1 MRMRTGNAGA
11 RTVGL
16 GLVALAAAVAVLPSS
31 ASATRNLYVTGSASD
46 NVHAYDF
53 GDTGG
58 LTEISGS
65 PFTLRVNPMDVLTPN
80 AVALTPDGRRLYT
93 VNHDSDAIS
102 AFAVSDGGSLTPVT
116 GSPFAVGPN
125 GAEPTGIAIAPDGF
139 HLWVTNTAIDRIAA
153 FTIGS
158 TGALTPVTGSPYES
172 NGTPIGIAVTPDGR
186 FLYAANFNE
195 HNITAYAVSPAGSLT
210 PLPTPACAGCDQP
223 QGLAVTPDGRFLYVA
238 DSSAAS
244 SAVRGFAIGP
254 VGELTAVPGGSFS
267 SGGLAT
273 DLAISADGVHL
284 LAVNSTSNTVGSFTI
299 GASGT
304 LTAVGAPSAVG
315 GDAEGVAITPD
326 GRRGYVSSRATG
338 TVHGFD
344 IAPGG
349 ALSLIS
355 GSPFAAPAD
364 PDFHSVAVSPNQGPS
379 ASFTATPGG
388 PGQPTAFSAVA
399 SSDSDGTVG
408 RYDWDFGDGTTLADG
423 GPTPSHIYANGGN
436 FDATVTVTDNEGCST
451 SVVFTGQTASCNG
464 GPAATASRRV
474 SVDGT
479 PPKLE
484 LFGPKSQKLGTFVSL
499 IVRCDEACNG
509 TAGGKLIVT
518 VPGGESG
525 KRVRSKRSFR
535 FKPVRFSVEE
545 RARARLRLRLP
556 KTGRAAAADA
566 LGAGGNVKAKLI
578 VSAADTFAN
587 STGAR
592 RQVTLKT
599 KR

>member
-1 MRMRTGNAGA
+1 MRTGNAGA

-65 PFTLRVNPMDVLTPN
+65 PFTLRVDPMDVVTPN

-102 AFAVSDGGSLTPVT
+102 AFTVSDGGSLSPVT

-139 HLWVTNTAIDRIAA
+139 HLWVTNKAIDRVAA

-158 TGALTPVTGSPYES
+158 TGSLSPVTGSPYES

-186 FLYAANFNE
+186 FLYTSNTNAHKIAV
-195 HNITAYAVSPAGSLT
+195 YSVSPAGSLT
-210 PLPTPACAGCDQP
+210 PLPTPACLGCDRP
-223 QGLAVTPDGRFLYVA
+223 AGISVTPDGRFLYA
-238 DSSAAS
+238 GD
-244 SAVRGFAIGP
+244 RGSGAPLLHGFSIGAGGDLIP
-254 VGELTAVPGGSFS
+254 VPGSPFSAGFTAADVSVTPDGRFLVSANPAAGSVTIRS
-267 SGGLAT
+267 IGVDGGLAT
-273 DLAISADGVHL
+273 L
-284 LAVNSTSNTVGSFTI
+284 
-299 GASGT
+299 
-304 LTAVGAPSAVG
+304 GAPSPSGMTPEA
-315 GDAEGVAITPD
+315 VAITPD
-326 GRRGYVSSRATG
+326 SRRAYAAARMSSN
-338 TVHGFD
+338 VFGFD
-344 IAPGG
+344 IGAAG
-349 ALSLIS
+349 ALTPIG
-355 GSPFAAPAD
+355 GSPFAAPTD
-364 PDFHSVAVSPNQGPS
+364 PDFDSIVVSPNQGPS

-388 PGQPTAFSAVA
+388 AGQPTTFSAAA
-399 SSDSDGTVG
+399 SSDSDGTVA
-408 RYDWDFGDGTTLADG
+408 RYDWDFGDGVTLADG
-423 GPTPSHIYANGGN
+423 GPTPSHIYAKGGN

-451 SVVFTGQTASCNG
+451 AVVFTGQTASCNG

-484 LFGPKSQKLGTFVSL
+484 LFGPKSQKLGGFVSV

-518 VPGGESG
+518 VPGGDSG

-535 FKPVRFSVEE
+535 FKPVRFSVVE
-545 RARARLRLRLP
+545 RARGRLRLRLP

-566 LGAGGNVKAKLI
+566 LGAGGKVKAKLI

-587 STGAR
+587 SASAR